1 MAAQGIVLGI
11 PPAILNLV
19 QLGLLE
25 RAFHDPLFPALIYRQ
40 EALFEEW
47 EANVGTQITMSR
59 SGTLAPIVVPQVPG
73 QDPVPQTATYEQW
86 VTTMIRL
93 VGSIDTHMPTSAVA
107 QADLFMRNLQT
118 LGLQAGQSVNRV
130 ARNALFQ
137 PYLGGQ
143 TMSTVTTASTD
154 TQIQVASVN
163 GFTTVVNPGT
173 NPRPTPVT
181 SANPLAITI
190 PQGSGTTLTNTVIG
204 VQLNNVNDPN
214 SPGVLLLGAQV
225 GAIVPARTAVLSTVA
240 PTVIRAGGGTG
251 VDAITAADTL
261 TLSDINNAVQ
271 ALRTNNIQPHDD
283 GWFHG
288 HLPPIMNAEIFN
300 DPAWQRLNTALPDH
314 SNYKTGWVNPT
325 LGVLFY
331 MNSESPTPLT
341 TTGLVSTG
349 NAGAQYAFDIGGE
362 VTNNL
367 GVNIN
372 RTIITGKG
380 ALIERGFDEMKYIS
394 EAGVTGKIGEFD
406 VMNNGLYIST
416 DRIRL
421 YIRSPIDRLG
431 DVVSSTWSITTSFA
445 APSDITATS
454 GPSLYKRAI
463 VIESA

>member
-130 ARNALFQ
+130 ARNSLFQ

-173 NPRPTPVT
+173 NPRPTQVT

-314 SNYKTGWVNPT
+314 SNY
-325 LGVLFY
+325 
-331 MNSESPTPLT
+331 
-341 TTGLVSTG
+341 
-349 NAGAQYAFDIGGE
+349 
-362 VTNNL
+362 
-367 GVNIN
+367 
-372 RTIITGKG
+372 
-380 ALIERGFDEMKYIS
+380 
-394 EAGVTGKIGEFD
+394 
-406 VMNNGLYIST
+406 
-416 DRIRL
+416 
-421 YIRSPIDRLG
+421 
-431 DVVSSTWSITTSFA
+431 
-445 APSDITATS
+445 
-454 GPSLYKRAI
+454 
-463 VIESA
+463 